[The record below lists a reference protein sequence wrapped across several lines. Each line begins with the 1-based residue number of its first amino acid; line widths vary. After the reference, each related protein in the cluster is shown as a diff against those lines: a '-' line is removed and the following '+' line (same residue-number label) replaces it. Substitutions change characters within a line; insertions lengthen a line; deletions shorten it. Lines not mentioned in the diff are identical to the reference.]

1 MVITIN
7 VSGYDGS
14 TCINSKITI
23 SFLMN
28 SPQCEFSLQR
38 NPNIKLYG
46 LPWGFPGWI
55 GQGSRD
61 PYLNPT
67 ITADYVIRWIN
78 GAKVHYNLT
87 IDFVGVS
94 YTE

>member
-1 MVITIN
+1 
-7 VSGYDGS
+7 
-14 TCINSKITI
+14 
-23 SFLMN
+23 MN
-28 SPQCEFSLQR
+28 DPQCEFALQR

-67 ITADYVIRWIN
+67 VTADYVIRWIN